1 MGWRERIFETIARVA
16 RPAAGLAPR
25 LARVL
30 GFLFMHG
37 GAILAVLRGAAAG
50 LVLLLFSSGETAPE
64 QDVNCLALNIYFEAR
79 NEPEE
84 GRRAVAHVVL
94 NRVADRRWPST
105 PCAVIAQ
112 GWPEAGPLCQ
122 FSWYCDGRSDIP
134 RAGPYWRDATRLADM
149 VYWGRSTDPTGGA
162 FWYHAD
168 YVTPW
173 WSKYLRRGPKI
184 GHHIFYQDPAPPKA
198 PAVKSGQPRRI

>member
-1 MGWRERIFETIARVA
+1 MNWRERIFEKIARVA
-16 RPAAGLAPR
+16 RPAAGLAPL
-25 LARVL
+25 LARVP

-37 GAILAVLRGAAAG
+37 GAILAALRGAAVG

-79 NEPEE
+79 DEPEE

-112 GWPEAGPLCQ
+112 GWPEAGRVCQ

-134 RAGPYWRDATRLADM
+134 RAGPHWRDATRLADK

-173 WSKYLRRGPKI
+173 WSKHLRRGPKI
-184 GHHIFYQDPAPPKA
+184 GHHIFYLDPDKPAPP
-198 PAVKSGQPRRI
+198 VKRTL

>member
-1 MGWRERIFETIARVA
+1 MDWREHIFKAIAGVA
-16 RPAAGLAPR
+16 RSEAGFALSLAQI
-25 LARVL
+25 A
-30 GFLFMHG
+30 GMWS
-37 GAILAVLRGAAAG
+37 VLRGVAAG
-50 LVLLLFSSGETAPE
+50 LVLLLFSSGDTAPE

-122 FSWYCDGRSDIP
+122 FSWYCDGRSDEP
-134 RAGPYWRDATRLADM
+134 RAGAPWRDATRLADM
-149 VYWGRSTDPTGGA
+149 VYWGQSRDPTGGA

-173 WSKYLRRGPKI
+173 WSKHLRRGPTI
-184 GHHIFYQDPAPPKA
+184 GNHIFYRDKPEEVGA
-198 PAVKSGQPRRI
+198 